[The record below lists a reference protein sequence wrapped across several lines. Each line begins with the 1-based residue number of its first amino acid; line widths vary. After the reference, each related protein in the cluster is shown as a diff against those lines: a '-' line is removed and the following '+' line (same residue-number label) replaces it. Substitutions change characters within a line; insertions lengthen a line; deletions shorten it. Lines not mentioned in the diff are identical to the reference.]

1 MRGLEFVLILM
12 LGAALVLVGRD
23 DLHQRDQ
30 LTIAGLALTAQTGAR
45 GGETAA
51 AGRAQADCTREV
63 ATALRAGRTISRLSA
78 PVSPQEAATR
88 PMLSAEDLASV
99 AAP

>member
-1 MRGLEFVLILM
+1 MRIALALLALIL
-12 LGAALVLVGRD
+12 AAGLVLVGRD
-23 DLHQRDQ
+23 DLHQRELGAAKDV
-30 LTIAGLALTAQTGAR
+30 ALASQVGAR
-45 GGETAA
+45 PAETAA